1 MGDST
6 PQPNAQSLR
15 AELEGLSRFDQHSFA
30 YAWALEHHCAIDLFG
45 DFAKERSLILFRSGN
60 ESENWLDI
68 KTNFVY
74 KMNTLMHVGE
84 DIARLLRR
92 IELFNELF
100 PDTALIFV
108 GFQLFSK
115 THVCP
120 VFKQPFI
127 DAARFATTD
136 EIQDYM
142 EQKGFHATGTDGEY
156 SDDKYILSDMRPKNV
171 LVSYSGAVA
180 VIDADVV
187 LIK

>member
-1 MGDST
+1 
-6 PQPNAQSLR
+6 
-15 AELEGLSRFDQHSFA
+15 
-30 YAWALEHHCAIDLFG
+30 
-45 DFAKERSLILFRSGN
+45 
-60 ESENWLDI
+60 
-68 KTNFVY
+68 
-74 KMNTLMHVGE
+74 MHVGE